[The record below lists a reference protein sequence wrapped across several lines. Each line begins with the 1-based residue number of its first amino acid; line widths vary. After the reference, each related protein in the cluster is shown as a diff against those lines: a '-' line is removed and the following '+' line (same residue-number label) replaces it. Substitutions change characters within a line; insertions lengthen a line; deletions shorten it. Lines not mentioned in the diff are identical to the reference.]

1 MAYPALHT
9 SSPVAATLDPVAL
22 VVLRNQTHR
31 LDVLA
36 HRLAETR
43 ADVADLRRLL
53 AGVMDW
59 AAGCQ
64 DGPLEVTR

>member
-1 MAYPALHT
+1 LPV
-9 SSPVAATLDPVAL
+9 SSPVASTLHPVAL
-22 VVLRNQTHR
+22 VVLRHQTHR

-36 HRLAETR
+36 HRLAETC

-59 AAGCQ
+59 AAGCP